1 MKVDTA
7 NKIVLSCNVFQCVN
21 DLYSLHNG
29 KSKEEKRAV
38 IQAELC
44 GKMVMANYGNSR
56 YWRIDEIVFDLNC
69 EDIIVDKTTNM
80 NMLEYYKSKYN
91 IDVKIKKQP
100 LIRTINKDRL
110 QKDKIEE
117 EQDKC
122 YLLPELMLMTGLP
135 DNFD

>member
-7 NKIVLSCNVFQCVN
+7 NKIVRSCNVLQCIN

-100 LIRTINKDRL
+100 LIRTTNK
-110 QKDKIEE
+110 
-117 EQDKC
+117 
-122 YLLPELMLMTGLP
+122 
-135 DNFD
+135 